1 MSRNKAIW
9 LARLLFRRGQL
20 TKDEILDAWGRCDK
34 NARRMAPSTFYDNR
48 HLLEERFGI
57 KLKCE
62 SGYYSL
68 DLRDGKERD
77 FMKQLFRYDDTAHDS
92 APAIYID
99 EQLPA
104 GYRHVAAITEAMER
118 RLWLETEYEPFDKPG
133 YTTALA
139 PYCLRTFRGRC
150 YVVGLSERH
159 NGIRTFALDRI
170 ARARITEHS
179 FRTDS
184 HFSAAR
190 YFANSFGAYG
200 GMDLKAEHI
209 VIDADTRAAAYL
221 RTRPLHDSQREVCR
235 ADSTHR
241 NKTAGEKRRQ
251 HTQETPLKNTYH
263 DNNTKEEEYPYRF
276 EMDVAISADFVR
288 ELLYYGNEIR
298 IAQPAALQEMIL
310 EAAEKTVAVYRR
322 H

>member
-1 MSRNKAIW
+1 
-9 LARLLFRRGQL
+9 
-20 TKDEILDAWGRCDK
+20 
-34 NARRMAPSTFYDNR
+34 MAPSTFYDNR

-150 YVVGLSERH
+150 YVVRLSERH

-221 RTRPLHDSQREVCR
+221 RTRPLHDSQREVCK

-251 HTQETPLKNTYH
+251 HSQETPLKNTYR